1 MRPIKHGLVALNKI
15 NTGTSMHV
23 HQFGF
28 RQLKAATLGI
38 LLLSLLCWVPSA
50 FAETNVRASVDR
62 QQISSEE
69 TFTLSLVA
77 DSILFSGEPDVS
89 ALEKDFHIINRQQS
103 SRTNIINGKVNS
115 SRQWDYTLAP
125 KREGTLTIPAIPMGK
140 FQTRALTIS
149 VDKANRQTRGANGD
163 SVYLESDITPRSAYV
178 QAELQY
184 TVKIFTSI
192 NFLDASLEAPEVEN
206 AVVEATGEQRYQTL
220 VDGRYYQV
228 IERRYSIYPQTS
240 GELSIPA
247 LTLQARVE
255 GYRPSMLDPGRLVVK
270 RSQEHHLNIKPPPA
284 EFKGA
289 VWLPAK
295 KLVLAES
302 WSKDPNSIQIGDSIT
317 RTVNIQAKG
326 LLGSQLPALPT
337 YTLNKAKLYPDQ
349 AKIEQGDEQSEWSG
363 VRSESVAIIPT
374 EAGELVLPEVRI
386 PWWNTTTNKP
396 EVAVLPERR
405 ITVAPGMMD
414 NVNSTP
420 LSTSNSASN
429 QTLSTNPADNTSA
442 ATSSPEQAT
451 TNALL
456 WMVIAAL
463 SLSNIGFA
471 LAWLRNRNGTPSAKN
486 NVRVKPENE
495 SEAAAFSKLKK
506 CVQGNADASSL
517 RGALVNWGQCYY
529 QQALSLSQLG
539 ARAKELEHYC
549 QALDAQLFAGR
560 DAEIDA
566 KALLDAVKKLRATKP
581 HKNAASAPLAP
592 LYPST

>member
-163 SVYLESDITPRSAYV
+163 SVYLESDVTPRSAYV

-295 KLVLAES
+295 KLALAES
-302 WSKDPNSIQIGDSIT
+302 WSKDPDGIQIGDSIT

-374 EAGELVLPEVRI
+374 VAGELVLPEVRI
-386 PWWNTTTNKP
+386 PWWNTTTNKA

-405 ITVAPGMMD
+405 ITVAPGMLN

-420 LSTSNSASN
+420 LNTSNSAPN
-429 QTLSTNPADNTSA
+429 QSLATNLAENTSA
-442 ATSSPEQAT
+442 TTSSAEQT
-451 TNALL
+451 TANTPL

-463 SLSNIGFA
+463 CLSNIGFA
-471 LAWLRNRNGTPSAKN
+471 LAWLRSRNGAINAN
-486 NVRVKPENE
+486 NSVSVKPENE

-506 CVQGNADASSL
+506 CVQANADASSL

-560 DAEIDA
+560 DAKIDA
-566 KALLDAVKKLRATKP
+566 KALLDTVKKLRATKQP
-581 HKNAASAPLAP
+581 KNAASAPLAP